1 MVRNAVR
8 GTVTAVLA
16 VVSVAVTGCSS
27 AAPDDG
33 GNGRKTASKPRSA
46 AQSAVKGGSIGG
58 SGSACALPVAFDLAA
73 SWKPE
78 AVQLR

>member
-1 MVRNAVR
+1 M
-8 GTVTAVLA
+8 
-16 VVSVAVTGCSS
+16 
-27 AAPDDG
+27 
-33 GNGRKTASKPRSA
+33 
-46 AQSAVKGGSIGG
+46 GG